1 MEQSTSRARRAAVLS
16 TVFVLLLAACSK
28 STNHS
33 TGGSTPSGGTTAS
46 PTAVNG
52 NGQPVN
58 VLYAGSLAGL
68 MTNQIGPAFQAATG
82 YKFNGTGA
90 GSTALASGIKSGVYQ
105 GDVFLSAA
113 AAPNASLMGS
123 ANGNWVSWYATIATS
138 GLVLGYNP
146 SSTYASAITSRPWYN
161 AVTLNGFKLG
171 RTDPK
176 TDPKGVLA
184 AQAVTTTAAAGGL
197 SPAVSNPT
205 ALKALV
211 AATNTGNVFDE
222 TSLVAQLQ
230 TKQLD
235 AAFFYTIEA
244 QASGIKTVPLT
255 GPASTLH
262 ATYTITILN
271 KASDEAG
278 AEAFVNFLL
287 GKTGQAFMTTD
298 QFQLVTPPSV
308 TGTGEPAGLN
318 TALGM

>member
-1 MEQSTSRARRAAVLS
+1 MEQSPSRARRVAILS

-28 STNHS
+28 STTSSS
-33 TGGSTPSGGTTAS
+33 TTPSAGTTPS

-52 NGQPVN
+52 NGRPVN

-68 MTNQIGPAFQAATG
+68 MNNQIGPAFQAATG

-90 GSTALASGIKSGVYQ
+90 GSSALASGIKSGVYQ
-105 GDVFLSAA
+105 GDVFISAA
-113 AAPNASLMGS
+113 TAPNASLMGA
-123 ANGNWVSWYATIATS
+123 ANGNWVSWYATFATS
-138 GLVLGYNP
+138 ALVLGYNP
-146 SSTYASAITSRPWYN
+146 SSTYASALTSGPWYN
-161 AVTLNGFKLG
+161 VVTQNGFKLG

-184 AQAVTTTAAAGGL
+184 AQAVTTTAAATGL

-205 ALKALV
+205 ALNALV
-211 AATNTGNVFDE
+211 APTNTGNVFDE
-222 TSLVAQLQ
+222 TSLVAQLA

-244 QASGIKTVPLT
+244 QAAGIKTVPLT
-255 GPASTLH
+255 GPAQDLH

-271 KASDEAG
+271 KAPDEAG

-287 GKTGQAFMTTD
+287 GKTGQAFMNTD
-298 QFQLVTPPSV
+298 QFTLVTPPSV
-308 TGTGEPAGLN
+308 TGTGVPAGVDS
-318 TALGM
+318 ALGM